1 MHPLGLLHSAIVDAV
16 TEPAAKDVALT
27 ELAVAGALV
36 AAGMVQTGRRYVSAA
51 SRVGGLLI
59 AFAIFA
65 IQVSDNGWLTGADA
79 PTRNWFIAH
88 RTPWMDT
95 TARVITTLGS
105 PGAAMAL
112 AALFGAW
119 LSWRAR
125 SALPIIVIVA
135 TGAAASA
142 TSTTLK
148 LMVGRVRPPIETQ
161 QVITTDYSFP
171 SGHATSTSALVGIT
185 VAILMIGRSRQFR
198 ALSSAAAAL
207 LITLVAASRLYL
219 GVHWLTDVIAGALLG
234 TAFAVIGA
242 TVLYAIEQRR
252 TLTASSEAAESV
264 GKSHLPSARA
274 S

>member
-1 MHPLGLLHSAIVDAV
+1 MHPLGLLHGAIVDAV
-16 TEPAAKDVALT
+16 TEPAAKDVALA
-27 ELAVAGALV
+27 ELAVAGILV
-36 AAGMVQTGRRYVSAA
+36 AAGMLQTGRRYLSAA
-51 SRVGGLLI
+51 LCVGGLLI

-65 IQVSDNGWLTGADA
+65 IQVSDNGWLTGGDT
-79 PTRNWFIAH
+79 PTRSWFVAH

-95 TARVITTLGS
+95 AARVITTLGS
-105 PGAAMAL
+105 PGVAITL
-112 AALFGAW
+112 AALIGAW

-148 LMVGRVRPPIETQ
+148 LVVGRARPPIETQ

-185 VAILMIGRSRQFR
+185 VAILVLGHGRRFL
-198 ALSSAAAAL
+198 ALLSAVAAL
-207 LITLVAASRLYL
+207 LITMVAASRLYL

-234 TAFAVIGA
+234 TAYAVIGA
-242 TVLYAIEQRR
+242 TVLYALEQRR
-252 TLTASSEAAESV
+252 TFIGGSEAAVSA
-264 GKSHLPSARA
+264 GRSHLPSARA

>member
-16 TEPAAKDVALT
+16 TEPAAEDVALA
-27 ELAVAGALV
+27 ELAVAGVLV
-36 AAGMVQTGRRYVSAA
+36 TTGIVQTGRRYVSAA
-51 SRVGGLLI
+51 LCVGGLLI

-65 IQVSDNGWLTGADA
+65 IQVSDNGWLTGGDA
-79 PTRNWFIAH
+79 PTRSWFIAH

-95 TARVITTLGS
+95 AALVITTLGS
-105 PGAAMAL
+105 PGAVITLTAL
-112 AALFGAW
+112 IGAW
-119 LSWRAR
+119 LSWRTR

-148 LMVGRVRPPIETQ
+148 LVVGRGRPPIETQ

-185 VAILMIGRSRQFR
+185 IAILTIGRGRQFV
-198 ALSSAAAAL
+198 ALLSAVAAL

-242 TVLYAIEQRR
+242 TVLHALEQRR
-252 TLTASSEAAESV
+252 TAIGSAEAAGSAGE
-264 GKSHLPSARA
+264 SHLSSARA